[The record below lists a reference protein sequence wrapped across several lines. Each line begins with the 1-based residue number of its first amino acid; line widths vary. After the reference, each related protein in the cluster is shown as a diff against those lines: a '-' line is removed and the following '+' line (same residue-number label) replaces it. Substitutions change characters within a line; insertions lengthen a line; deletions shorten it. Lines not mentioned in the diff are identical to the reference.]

1 MATIIDVAT
10 GARAVVL
17 VGDAGGAVIESCGWI
32 NASRLL
38 CGISTQAT
46 AERPGRRTEPL
57 TQGASAMQIPPSVYD
72 VSDLSERPASA
83 MSRSP
88 GRPVSPPRVAVSAI
102 TVLTAVNSDG
112 SEPKALAQLPGRSTT
127 LPVIDWLPDDPV
139 HVRVQP
145 MSWGPAGTLDVY
157 TGELTLD
164 SSSLVRRWFSDSN
177 GVQRVY
183 LQQAD
188 NVQTWFARDKPTAE
202 WTKLYEREIRSGG
215 IGFMPLGFAQNG
227 DELLYLDRHD
237 DHVALFA
244 IDFANERTQRLVY
257 SHPNANVVSVRG
269 IGPSR
274 RPASAILE
282 RGFGQY
288 IFDEAAASVRNT
300 LQRSFPT
307 SEIEVVD
314 EDGGGSQYVVLIKEQ
329 AGDAGAYYHFDT
341 TARVVSLISP
351 VFPELRGLDLGTTQI
366 VSYTTRDGAASKA
379 MLTTPPKSGR
389 PLAAV
394 VLTPDDSRRIYPGHD
409 ALAQFLAAH
418 GYLVLRLNGFAP
430 TQDDSSA
437 AFREQLFPTWESSRG
452 RARRRSYLACRIGLS
467 RSGANLRRGP
477 WPGSCAC
484 IHRSCRRSRSFS
496 LRRSR
501 QRKRT
506 AAADV

>member
-1 MATIIDVAT
+1 LIALAVFSLPTASVFAEDLRTSAIAEAFASYPALWDVRLSPDGTKTSQIQLYADGTTMATIIDVAT

-307 SEIEVVD
+307 SEIEVID

-379 MLTTPPKSGR
+379 MLTTPPKSG
-389 PLAAV
+389 
-394 VLTPDDSRRIYPGHD
+394 
-409 ALAQFLAAH
+409 
-418 GYLVLRLNGFAP
+418 
-430 TQDDSSA
+430 SSA
-437 AFREQLFPTWESSRG
+437 CAL
-452 RARRRSYLACRIGLS
+452 RAPACS
-467 RSGANLRRGP
+467 
-477 WPGSCAC
+477 
-484 IHRSCRRSRSFS
+484 
-496 LRRSR
+496 
-501 QRKRT
+501 
-506 AAADV
+506 